1 MQINRNLHKVT
12 FIINQLILIM
22 ATAVQQLPFYV
33 KFAFILV
40 ILISLGFL
48 FYVGQSII
56 NPLLMAL
63 LFAILLRPVTAFL
76 SNKLHMPN
84 VLASLISVMLFSFVF
99 IAVFYFITI
108 QVADMADDWGKIKRN
123 LNIHY
128 HNIQAYVTET
138 FNFSKREQDAMV
150 DEATSGSGDSGKEII
165 GITLVTF
172 TDTLLTMVLIPIYMF
187 LLLLYRT
194 HFTKF
199 FSKLFAIKYHGILQD
214 VITTIKISVQ
224 SYILGLLFELL
235 IVSGLT
241 TLGLLFLGVKYAILL
256 GVITGLLNLI
266 PYIGILIAGLLTII
280 ASLTGSSDLS
290 IIIGIVVVNIIVQ
303 FVDNNLLV
311 PWIVSSKVEINPL
324 ASIVGIIIGG
334 ALGGVSGMFL
344 AIPLMAMLKVI
355 FDRVEALE
363 PWGYLLG
370 DDLPRNFKWRRKP
383 VPKE

>member
-1 MQINRNLHKVT
+1 MT
-12 FIINQLILIM
+12 TDILKF
-22 ATAVQQLPFYV
+22 PFYA

-48 FYVGQSII
+48 FYIGQSILS
-56 NPLLMAL
+56 PLLLAL
-63 LFAILLRPVTAFL
+63 LFAILLRPVTAFFTD
-76 SNKLHMPN
+76 KLHLSN
-84 VLASLISVMLFSFVF
+84 VLASLISVMLFSFIF
-99 IAVFYFITI
+99 IAIFYFITI

-123 LNIHY
+123 VNIHY
-128 HNIQAYVTET
+128 HNIQSYVTEN

-150 DEATSGSGDSGKEII
+150 DDATSSSAESGKEII

-187 LLLLYRT
+187 LILLYRT

-199 FSKLFAIKYHGILQD
+199 FSKLFHIKYHGVLQD
-214 VITTIKISVQ
+214 IITTIKISVQ
-224 SYILGLLFELL
+224 SYILGLLIELL

-241 TLGLLFLGVKYAILL
+241 TAGLLFLGVEYAILL

-290 IIIGIVVVNIIVQ
+290 IIIGIIVVNVVVQII
-303 FVDNNLLV
+303 DNNLLV
-311 PWIVSSKVEINPL
+311 PWVVSSKVEINPL

-334 ALGGVSGMFL
+334 GLGGVAGMFL
-344 AIPLMAMLKVI
+344 AIPIMAMMKVV
-355 FDRVEALE
+355 FDRIESLEA
-363 PWGYLLG
+363 WGYLLG
-370 DDLPRNFKWRRKP
+370 DDIPRSFRWRRKP

>member
-1 MQINRNLHKVT
+1 M
-12 FIINQLILIM
+12 
-22 ATAVQQLPFYV
+22 
-33 KFAFILV
+33 
-40 ILISLGFL
+40 
-48 FYVGQSII
+48 
-56 NPLLMAL
+56 
-63 LFAILLRPVTAFL
+63 
-76 SNKLHMPN
+76 
-84 VLASLISVMLFSFVF
+84 
-99 IAVFYFITI
+99 
-108 QVADMADDWGKIKRN
+108 
-123 LNIHY
+123 
-128 HNIQAYVTET
+128 
-138 FNFSKREQDAMV
+138 
-150 DEATSGSGDSGKEII
+150 
-165 GITLVTF
+165 
-172 TDTLLTMVLIPIYMF
+172 
-187 LLLLYRT
+187 
-194 HFTKF
+194 
-199 FSKLFAIKYHGILQD
+199 
-214 VITTIKISVQ
+214 
-224 SYILGLLFELL
+224 
-235 IVSGLT
+235 
-241 TLGLLFLGVKYAILL
+241 GVKYAILL

-363 PWGYLLG
+363 AWGYLLG